1 MNSLQLSPNSLSNN
15 VKYLRSGNFHCKNI
29 SVICINHKKNRQ
41 YILQSLQSAYYYR
54 EFHSTDITSLET
66 ASSSMSARTDGK
78 HVTTFSVYNRSHIL
92 TTTVH
97 VTTFLSSVSQASHKR
112 SNLSIVH
119 VFLVWWSCSTSL
131 NNFCGYHE
139 PQKYLYKNMFYNTKR
154 HKSTIVL
161 V

>member
-92 TTTVH
+92 TATVH
-97 VTTFLSSVSQASHKR
+97 VYDIPQFCFTSKSQMQQSLHSPRFLGVVVLFHITKQFLWVS
-112 SNLSIVH
+112 
-119 VFLVWWSCSTSL
+119 
-131 NNFCGYHE
+131 
-139 PQKYLYKNMFYNTKR
+139 
-154 HKSTIVL
+154 
-161 V
+161 